1 VSETRKYS
9 LSPKL
14 YWLQE
19 SPIGH
24 LAISARPRGGDWLED
39 EVRGWRN
46 QGVDVVV
53 SLLTDKENEELDL
66 QRESSVVEINGI
78 RFYSFPI
85 EDRGVPARSAELEHL
100 AMQLVSEIA
109 QGKNV
114 AVHCRQGVGRS
125 SLVSAAVLISKGED
139 VEEALKSIGRA
150 RGLEVP
156 ETIEQRKWLERFAK
170 LHAANG
176 LARQNR

>member
-1 VSETRKYS
+1 MSETRKHS
-9 LSPKL
+9 LNPKL

-19 SPIGH
+19 SPIGR

-46 QGVDVVV
+46 QDVDVVV
-53 SLLTDKENEELDL
+53 SLLTEQENEELDL
-66 QRESSVVEINGI
+66 KRESSVAEINGI

-85 EDRGVPARSAELEHL
+85 EDRGVPARPSELEHL
-100 AMQLVSEIA
+100 AMQLVSEIG

-139 VEEALKSIGRA
+139 VDEALKSISRA

-176 LARQNR
+176 LARENR